1 MRHPLTLAVTVLLAA
16 PAVAQT
22 AGTVQDITVVGTSEL
37 LANYLRATLTVQPGA
52 ALSSVNL
59 RQVEQEVLAS
69 GYFKT
74 AVAELRTVGGKDT
87 LQITVT
93 SNPTIS
99 AVNATG
105 LTFLPAEGFK
115 KSIGEL
121 LNIAPGATL
130 NTQRL
135 EQAKEAL
142 ASNYASEG
150 YPFAPSISSD
160 VKTNTDGTATV
171 NFVVD
176 ETAPIKRVE
185 VSGVT
190 LLPSSTVTAIF
201 KPLYDAKKFTPDA
214 YYAAVQGLQQAYD
227 QAGYLQAGVDTR
239 TSTLADGVLKVQVV
253 EGKVAAINTSD
264 LGNPQATLQTQQGK
278 PVTLASLQA
287 DVRTL
292 ANQTGKP
299 VGFALQPDAQ
309 NPGQVT
315 VLFGAADVASG
326 PVKSIAV
333 SGNTLVPTA
342 QLQAAI
348 KTKVG
353 DTYTPQLAQE
363 DFLAL
368 RDVYRK
374 AGYEISTRD
383 AITFTDGVLTYTV
396 REVKL
401 VGYELQWAGKHR
413 TVDRVILRELP
424 EPGKAF
430 NLNELRASL
439 GAIARLGFV
448 KVTTETVR
456 SDPQTPENVT
466 YVLGLSE
473 TTTGIPVNLGL
484 TYDSFAGG
492 WGGDAAYTNTNAFG
506 LGHNFTVGVGAQ
518 QNEAGQSLVGN
529 VSYTIP
535 WLDLDFLDFR
545 KNRTALSVAAGSNV
559 TGNTPILTTP
569 TSGTLTSSDGTKTV
583 QPDAGSDTGFDY
595 TTRTTSFSVS
605 AGRNLTKNLSANVG
619 VGVSY
624 RTYYLE
630 ALKADTTTAVQDGNA
645 KVKVKS
651 TDASGNVT
659 ETEVLVAPTYATPL
673 IPDASVTTRISGGL
687 SYDSTDNAEF
697 PGAGLRGGLAAGYN
711 IGRQGDTPL
720 SWTDVQAGII
730 KYYGFGRT
738 LEKELNVQ
746 TKQQVFAVRLNAGTI
761 LNAGTAPAGT
771 GFSIGGGSSPN
782 PAFQLRGLDN
792 AALFGTHYVTSSAEY
807 RYDFGLKS
815 GIAQGLYG
823 VLFADAGTAWSDTTA
838 AKLNYGFGAGVQLNL
853 GIGGALLPSLRFDY
867 GYSPQN
873 GSGKFSFRLGNFW

>member
-22 AGTVQDITVVGTSEL
+22 TGTVQDVTVVGTSEL
-37 LANYLRATLTVQPGA
+37 LANFLRATLTVQAGVP
-52 ALSSVNL
+52 LSSVNL
-59 RQVEQEVLAS
+59 RQVEQEVIAS

-74 AVAELRTVGGKDT
+74 AVAELRTVSGKDT
-87 LQITVT
+87 LYITVT

-99 AVNATG
+99 AVEASG
-105 LTFLPAEGFK
+105 LTFLPADGFK

-142 ASNYASEG
+142 ANNYNAEG
-150 YPFAPSISSD
+150 YPFAPSISTD
-160 VKTNTDGTATV
+160 VKTNKDGTATV
-171 NFVVD
+171 SFVVD

-190 LLPSSTVTAIF
+190 LLPASTVTAIF
-201 KPLYDAKKFTPDA
+201 KPLYDSKKFTPDA
-214 YYAAVQGLQQAYD
+214 YYAAVTQLQQAYD
-227 QAGYLQAGVDTR
+227 QAGYLQSGVDTKG
-239 TSTLADGVLKVQVV
+239 STLEGGVLKVKAL
-253 EGKVAAINTSD
+253 EGKVAAIDTSD
-264 LGNPQATLQTQQGK
+264 LGDIKATLQTQAGK
-278 PVTLASLQA
+278 PLTLASIQA

-309 NPGQVT
+309 NPAQVT
-315 VLFGAADVASG
+315 VLFGAADVATG

-333 SGNTLVPTA
+333 TGNTLVPTA
-342 QLQAAI
+342 QLLAAV

-353 DTYTPQLAQE
+353 DTYTPQLAQD

-383 AITFTDGVLTYTV
+383 AITFKEGVLTYTV

-424 EPGKAF
+424 APGTAF
-430 NLNELRASL
+430 NLNQLRASL
-439 GAIARLGFV
+439 GSISRLGFV
-448 KVTTETVR
+448 KVTTETVK
-456 SDPQTPENVT
+456 SDPANPENVT

-518 QNEAGQSLVGN
+518 QNQAGQNLVGN

-535 WLDLDFLDFR
+535 WLDFDFLDFR
-545 KNRTALSVAAGSNV
+545 KVPTSLSVTAGSNV
-559 TGNTPILTTP
+559 TGNTPILTTA
-569 TSGTLTSSDGTKTV
+569 TSGTLTGSDGTTV
-583 QPDAGSDTGFDY
+583 VTPDAGSDTGFDY

-605 AGRNLTKNLSANVG
+605 AGRNLTKYLSANVG

-630 ALKADTTTAVQDGNA
+630 ALAEDSTTGIQDGNA

-651 TDASGNVT
+651 TDSAGTTT
-659 ETEVLVAPTYATPL
+659 ETEVLVPATYATPL
-673 IPDASVTTRISGGL
+673 IPDSSVTTRVSGGL

-697 PGAGLRGGLAAGYN
+697 PGRGLRSGLAAGYN
-711 IGRQGDTPL
+711 VGRQGSTPL

-730 KYYGFGRT
+730 GYYGFGRT

-746 TKQQVFAVRLNAGTI
+746 TKQQVVAVRLNAGTI
-761 LNAGTAPAGT
+761 LSPDTAPAGT

-823 VLFADAGTAWSDTTA
+823 VVFADAGTAWSDTTA
-838 AKLNYGFGAGVQLNL
+838 AKLNYGFGAGMQLNL

-873 GSGKFSFRLGNFW
+873 GNGKFSFRLGNFW

>member
-22 AGTVQDITVVGTSEL
+22 AGTVQDVTVVGTSEL
-37 LANYLRATLTVQPGA
+37 LANFLSATLTIQPGA
-52 ALSSVNL
+52 PLSSVNL
-59 RQVEQEVLAS
+59 RQVEQEVIAS

-74 AVAELRTVGGKDT
+74 AVAELRSVNGRDT
-87 LQITVT
+87 LVITVT
-93 SNPTIS
+93 PNPTIG
-99 AVNATG
+99 AVEATG
-105 LTFLPAEGFK
+105 LTFLPADGFK

-130 NTQRL
+130 NTERL
-135 EQAKEAL
+135 DQAREAL
-142 ASNYASEG
+142 ATNYSAEG
-150 YPFAPSISSD
+150 YPFAPSISTD
-160 VKTNTDGTATV
+160 VKTAADGTATV
-171 NFVVD
+171 SFVVD

-185 VSGVT
+185 VAGVT
-190 LLPSSTVTAIF
+190 QLPAATVTAIF

-214 YYAAVQGLQQAYD
+214 YYAAVTQLQQAYD
-227 QAGYLQAGVDTR
+227 QAGYLQSGVNTR
-239 TSTLADGVLKVQVV
+239 TSVLTDGVLKVNVI
-253 EGKVAAINTSD
+253 EGKVAAVDTSD
-264 LGNPQATLQTQQGK
+264 LGEVTATLQTQTGK
-278 PVTLASLQA
+278 AVTLAALQA

-299 VGFALQPDAQ
+299 VGFALQPDQ
-309 NPGQVT
+309 QDPSRVT

-326 PVKSIAV
+326 PVKSISV
-333 SGNTLVPTA
+333 TGNSLIPTA

-368 RDVYRK
+368 RDLYRK
-374 AGYEISTRD
+374 QGYEISTRD
-383 AITFTDGVLTYTV
+383 AIKFDQGVLTYTI

-424 EPGKAF
+424 EPGSAF
-430 NLNELRASL
+430 NLNTLRASL
-439 GAIARLGFV
+439 GDIARLGFV
-448 KVTTETVR
+448 RVTTETVR
-456 SDPQTPENVT
+456 SDPQNPENVT
-466 YVLGLSE
+466 YVLGLTE

-492 WGGDAAYTNTNAFG
+492 FGGDAAYTNNNVFG
-506 LGHNFTVGVGAQ
+506 LAHSFSAAVGAQ
-518 QNEAGQSLVGN
+518 QNQAGQNLVGS

-545 KNRTALSVAAGSNV
+545 KTPTSVGVAAGTSV
-559 TGNTPILTTP
+559 TGNTPILTTDG
-569 TSGTLTSSDGTKTV
+569 SGTLTGTDGTTV
-583 QPDAGSDTGFDY
+583 VTPDAGSDTGFDY
-595 TTRTTSFSVS
+595 TTRNTSFSVN
-605 AGRNLTKNLSANVG
+605 AGRSLTENLRANVG

-624 RTYYLE
+624 RTYYIEALE
-630 ALKADTTTAVQDGNA
+630 ADSNTVVDGANA

-651 TDASGNVT
+651 TDVAGNVT
-659 ETEVLVAPTYATPL
+659 ETEVLVTPAYAAPL
-673 IPDASVTTRISGGL
+673 IPDASLTTRISGGL
-687 SYDSTDNAEF
+687 NYDSTDNPEF
-697 PGAGLRGGLAAGYN
+697 PGTGLRGGLTAGYN

-720 SWTDVQAGII
+720 SWADAQVGVST
-730 KYYGFGRT
+730 YYGFGRT

-761 LNAGTAPAGT
+761 LGSATAPAGT
-771 GFSIGGGSSPN
+771 GYSIGGGSSN
-782 PAFQLRGLDN
+782 TAFQLRGLDN
-792 AALFGTHYVTSSAEY
+792 AQLFGTNYVTSSAEY

-838 AKLNYGFGAGVQLNL
+838 ATLNYGFGAGVQLNL
-853 GIGGALLPSLRFDY
+853 GIGGTLLPSLRFDY